1 MAPVYINLSSSYGV
15 LLIGV
20 LFATFFQ
27 GVLTVQV
34 YQYYQDF
41 PEDPRAT
48 RILVAI
54 LWTLDF
60 IHLVLISYTIYYY
73 LVTSWGNTGGIMH
86 LVLPFCFHL
95 FPIAFT
101 TLFSQ
106 LFFLYRIWVFS
117 QRNAWIVGPIFIC
130 SLGYFSL
137 IFASGVMSTTV
148 AGFPQ
153 GLMPM
158 VIIGVTTDLSIAALL
173 CYYLRR
179 RSEATRGMR
188 LTSTLVS
195 QVIRYTVATGAITSL
210 LILMCLFSF
219 IAAPTS
225 FIYIAFNFS
234 SGRTYANAVLVNL
247 NARRRFRET
256 LESMEPSFPKTAA
269 FGGTSSA
276 IQRMTRAGGTSTNEH
291 SSRFPTTASR
301 SVTGENRSEPS
312 VQVPP
317 NIHTPRS
324 RYSLP

>member
-210 LILMCLFSF
+210 
-219 IAAPTS
+219 
-225 FIYIAFNFS
+225 
-234 SGRTYANAVLVNL
+234 

-301 SVTGENRSEPS
+301 SVTGENRVRPR
-312 VQVPP
+312 VQRKVIRTEQP
-317 NIHTPRS
+317 IV
-324 RYSLP
+324 